1 MRKSIVFGMAVV
13 ALFVVTLLSSAQIAL
28 AEGPAIRVI
37 VHATAKDSDIIVS
50 GKVFLKGLEDG
61 REVDVTIMITVKK
74 PGDSS
79 ITYTSIRVEGVTW
92 YEGVT
97 KLSFEHIFEGCVNE
111 KGIYEIEVTATCGGL
126 VDTAFFKFDP
136 PTGGTPGVPC

>member
-1 MRKSIVFGMAVV
+1 MRKSIVFGMAV
-13 ALFVVTLLSSAQIAL
+13 AAFFIVTLLSSAQIAL
-28 AEGPAIRVI
+28 SEEPAIRVI
-37 VHATAKDSDIIVS
+37 VHAMAKDSDIIVG

-61 REVDVTIMITVKK
+61 REVDVTITITVKK
-74 PGDSS
+74 PGN
-79 ITYTSIRVEGVTW
+79 TSICETFCVEGVTQ
-92 YEGVT
+92 YKGVT
-97 KLSFEHIFEGCVNE
+97 KILFEHIFEGCVNE